1 MTSEASGQRVA
12 GQKPASS
19 RSDSRRESRREP
31 GHGTGPER
39 ECFVHLVLPGRTDF
53 TLAGRFRRRRTEDG
67 TPVGEF
73 VYGRSYLERPDAVE
87 FDPRE
92 LPLGAGQRETV
103 RLGGFFGAVR
113 DSMPDAWGRRLLE
126 RRLGPAAADEFD
138 SLVAGSPD
146 RAGAL
151 GFSAAPSPLDAAERH
166 PPAPA
171 LERLA
176 AEAEILSEDP
186 PDEPTAA
193 VSPAVRDLLFPGT
206 SLGGARPKVTVRD
219 EGELYLAKFGLPS
232 DRWDEPRVEHALL
245 RLAAAAGIRVAENRV
260 AAFGGR
266 SVLLARRFDREASPA
281 GFRRRRQISAL
292 TLLGAEDSPF
302 DRERWSYLAL
312 ADELRRTSARGRED
326 LRELFRRMCFHAA
339 VSDTDD
345 HPRNH
350 CLTADA
356 GGWRLSPAFDLT
368 PTPAGSAEPPDLAM
382 ACGRFGR
389 RASRENLLS
398 GAPRFLLEPA
408 EAEALLDGTFRVVE
422 TGWRDALAA
431 AGVRGKDLEVVAP
444 AFSRSLRS
452 AE

>member
-1 MTSEASGQRVA
+1 MTSEASGQRLA

-19 RSDSRRESRREP
+19 RSDSRREP
-31 GHGTGPER
+31 GHVPRPER

-53 TLAGRFRRRRTEDG
+53 TLAGRFRRRRAEDG

-151 GFSAAPSPLDAAERH
+151 GFSAAPSPLDAAGRH

-219 EGELYLAKFGLPS
+219 EGELYLAKFGLPG

-245 RLAAAAGIRVAENRV
+245 RLAAAAGIRVAESRV

-266 SVLLARRFDREASPA
+266 SVLLARRFDREASPE

-389 RASRENLLS
+389 RASRKNLLS